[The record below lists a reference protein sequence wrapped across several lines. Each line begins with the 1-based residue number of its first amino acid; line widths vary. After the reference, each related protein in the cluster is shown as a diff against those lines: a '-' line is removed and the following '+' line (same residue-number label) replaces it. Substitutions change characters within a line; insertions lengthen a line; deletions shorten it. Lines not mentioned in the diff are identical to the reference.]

1 MTSSI
6 LCLFGWLLLLI
17 ALPILVLGWATES
30 RRERVLRWRRQGLS
44 QQAIA
49 DRLSC
54 SRYQVR
60 KLLAA

>member
-49 DRLSC
+49 NRLSC
-54 SRYQVR
+54 SRHQVR